1 MNLHVHHLKKRSQR
15 SQLFNYC
22 LAADFKILGFLSIEQ
37 SVSHKLAINNES
49 AFVEPK
55 LMELCRFHR

>member
-1 MNLHVHHLKKRSQR
+1 MNLHVDHLKKRSQ
-15 SQLFNYC
+15 LFNYS
-22 LAADFKILGFLSIEQ
+22 LAAHFKILGFLSIEK
-37 SVSHKLAINNES
+37 SVSDKLAINNES

>member
-49 AFVEPK
+49 AFV
-55 LMELCRFHR
+55 